1 MLKPYWQ
8 TPETCEASE
17 SLIFASPIR
26 FPVDRTSAR
35 LKWRW
40 GCGDRDLDLVDG
52 DPVDDYPEAALA
64 RESWV
69 HQECLD
75 LATMIA
81 DFISYHCI

>member
-1 MLKPYWQ
+1 MIL
-8 TPETCEASE
+8 EN
-17 SLIFASPIR
+17 
-26 FPVDRTSAR
+26 
-35 LKWRW
+35 
-40 GCGDRDLDLVDG
+40 LVDC
-52 DPVDDYPEAALA
+52 DAIDDYPEAALA